1 MILDIIVCV
10 KRVPDTETRVR
21 FSDGATV
28 IAPEGVK
35 YIVSPYDE
43 YALENAL
50 RASEASERGRVTVMT
65 LGGEDSQETLRATL
79 AAGADAAVLL
89 RVQRPVTMDGL
100 ATAKALAAELESREE
115 QLVLFGVKAG
125 DDDQQ
130 QVGPMV
136 ATLLGRPCA
145 SNVTSFE
152 VGEGVIRCD
161 RSVEGGT
168 EVVELDLPAVVAITK
183 GAFELRYASLKGIM
197 AAKRKPLEVKDVEL
211 PPSRLTV
218 ERLDYPPERAEGRIV
233 GEGIEAVPELV
244 RLLRDEANVL

>member
-1 MILDIIVCV
+1 MDIIVCV

-28 IAPEGVK
+28 IDPEGVK

-43 YALENAL
+43 FALEAAL
-50 RASEASERGRVTVMT
+50 RTAEAGEGQVTVMT
-65 LGGEDSQETLRATL
+65 LGGEDSQETLRAAL
-79 AAGADAAVLL
+79 AAGADAALLL
-89 RVQRPVTMDGL
+89 RGSVTMDGL
-100 ATAKALAAELESREE
+100 ATAKALAAELETRGE
-115 QLVLFGVKAG
+115 QLVLFGVKAA

-152 VGEGVIRCD
+152 VDGGVVRCD
-161 RSVEGGT
+161 RDVEGGT
-168 EVVELDLPAVVAITK
+168 EVVELDLPAVVTLTK
-183 GAFELRYASLKGIM
+183 GDFELRFASHKGIM
-197 AAKRKPLEVKDVEL
+197 AAKRKPLEVKDADL
-211 PPSRLTV
+211 PEERLRV

-233 GEGIEAVPELV
+233 GEGIGAVPELV
-244 RLLRDEANVL
+244 RLLRDEAKVI

>member
-1 MILDIIVCV
+1 LDIIVCL

-21 FSDGATV
+21 FSEGSTV
-28 IAPEGVK
+28 IEPEGIK

-43 YALENAL
+43 FALEAAF
-50 RASEASERGRVTVMT
+50 RTTEMTEEGQVTVMT
-65 LGGEDSQETLRATL
+65 LGNEDSQETLRAAL

-89 RVQRPVTMDGL
+89 RAQGAVTMDGL
-100 ATAKALAAELESREE
+100 ATAKALAAELETREE

-152 VGEGVIRCD
+152 VGEGMLRCHRD
-161 RSVEGGT
+161 VEGGT
-168 EVVELDLPAVVAITK
+168 EVVELDLPAVVTLTK
-183 GAFELRYASLKGIM
+183 GAFELRFASLKGIM
-197 AAKRKPLEVKDVEL
+197 AAKRKPLDVKDVDL
-211 PPSRLTV
+211 PESRLSV
-218 ERLDYPPERAEGRIV
+218 ERLDYPPERAEGWIV
-233 GEGIEAVPELV
+233 GEGADAVPELV
-244 RLLRDEANVL
+244 QLLRDEANVL

>member
-1 MILDIIVCV
+1 MDIIVCV

-28 IAPEGVK
+28 IEPEGVK
-35 YIVSPYDE
+35 YIISPYDE
-43 YALENAL
+43 IALEAAFRTTEA
-50 RASEASERGRVTVMT
+50 RAGGQVTVIT
-65 LGGEDSQETLRATL
+65 LGDEDSQETLRAAL

-89 RVQRPVTMDGL
+89 RVRGSVTMDGL
-100 ATAKALAAELESREE
+100 ATAKALATELESREE
-115 QLVLFGVKAG
+115 KLVLFGVKAG

-145 SNVTSFE
+145 SNVTSF
-152 VGEGVIRCD
+152 VVDQDVIRCD
-161 RSVEGGT
+161 REVEGGT
-168 EVVELDLPAVVAITK
+168 EVVDLDLPAVVTLTK
-183 GAFELRYASLKGIM
+183 GAFELRYPSLKGIM
-197 AAKRKPLEVKDVEL
+197 AAKRKPLEVKDADL
-211 PPSRLTV
+211 PEGRLTV

-233 GEGIEAVPELV
+233 GEGVEAVPELV

>member
-1 MILDIIVCV
+1 MDIIVCL

-21 FSDGATV
+21 FSEGSTV
-28 IAPEGVK
+28 IEPEGIK

-43 YALENAL
+43 FALEAAF
-50 RASEASERGRVTVMT
+50 RTTEVAEEGRVTVMT
-65 LGGEDSQETLRATL
+65 LGNEDSQETLRAAL

-89 RVQRPVTMDGL
+89 RAQGAVTMDGL
-100 ATAKALAAELESREE
+100 ATAKGLAAELETREE

-152 VGEGVIRCD
+152 VGEGVLRCHRD
-161 RSVEGGT
+161 VEGGT
-168 EVVELDLPAVVAITK
+168 EVVELDLPAVVTLTK
-183 GAFELRYASLKGIM
+183 GAFELRFASLKGIM
-197 AAKRKPLEVKDVEL
+197 AAKRKPLDVKDVDL
-211 PPSRLTV
+211 PESRLSV
-218 ERLDYPPERAEGRIV
+218 ERLDYPPERAEGWIV
-233 GEGIEAVPELV
+233 GEGADAVPELV
-244 RLLRDEANVL
+244 QLLRDEANVL

>member
-1 MILDIIVCV
+1 MDIIVCL

-21 FSDGATV
+21 FSEGSTV
-28 IAPEGVK
+28 IEPEGIK

-43 YALENAL
+43 FALEAAF
-50 RASEASERGRVTVMT
+50 RTTEMTKEGQVTVMT
-65 LGGEDSQETLRATL
+65 LGNEDSQETLRAAL

-89 RVQRPVTMDGL
+89 RAQGAVTMDGL
-100 ATAKALAAELESREE
+100 ATAKALAAELETREE

-152 VGEGVIRCD
+152 VGEGMLRCHRD
-161 RSVEGGT
+161 VEGGT
-168 EVVELDLPAVVAITK
+168 EVVELDLPAVVTLTK
-183 GAFELRYASLKGIM
+183 GAFELRFASLKGIM
-197 AAKRKPLEVKDVEL
+197 AAKRKPLNVKDVDL
-211 PPSRLTV
+211 PESRLSV
-218 ERLDYPPERAEGRIV
+218 ERLDYPPERAEGWIL
-233 GEGIEAVPELV
+233 GEGADAVPELV
-244 RLLRDEANVL
+244 QLLRDEANVL

>member
-1 MILDIIVCV
+1 MDIVVCV

-28 IAPEGVK
+28 IEPEGVK

-43 YALENAL
+43 YALEAAF
-50 RASEASERGRVTVMT
+50 RTTEARGEGQVTVIT
-65 LGGEDSQETLRATL
+65 LGDEDCQETLRAAL

-89 RVQRPVTMDGL
+89 RAQGSVTMDGL
-100 ATAKALAAELESREE
+100 ATAKALAAELETRDEP
-115 QLVLFGVKAG
+115 LVLFGVKAG

-145 SNVTSFE
+145 SSVTSFE
-152 VGEGVIRCD
+152 VDEGVVRCH
-161 RSVEGGT
+161 RAVEGGR
-168 EVVELDLPAVVAITK
+168 EVVELDLPAVVTLTK
-183 GAFELRYASLKGIM
+183 GEFELRYASLKGIM
-197 AAKRKPLEVKDVEL
+197 AAKRKPLDVKDADL
-211 PPSRLTV
+211 PEARLKV
-218 ERLDYPPERAEGRIV
+218 ERLDYPPERSEGRIV
-233 GEGIEAVPELV
+233 GEGAEAVPELV

>member
-1 MILDIIVCV
+1 MTLDITVCV

-28 IAPEGVK
+28 IEPDGVK

-43 YALENAL
+43 FALEAAL
-50 RASEASERGRVTVMT
+50 RTSDAGGGGRVTVMT
-65 LGGEDSQETLRATL
+65 LGDEDSQETLRAAL

-89 RVQRPVTMDGL
+89 RVQGPVTMDGL
-100 ATAKALAAELESREE
+100 ATAKALAAELENREE

-136 ATLLGRPCA
+136 ATLLGHPCA
-145 SNVTSFE
+145 SNVTSFK

-161 RSVEGGT
+161 RAVEGGT
-168 EVVELDLPAVVAITK
+168 EVVELDLPAVVTLTK
-183 GAFELRYASLKGIM
+183 GAFELRY
-197 AAKRKPLEVKDVEL
+197 RR
-211 PPSRLTV
+211 SRGSW
-218 ERLDYPPERAEGRIV
+218 RPRGNRSK
-233 GEGIEAVPELV
+233 
-244 RLLRDEANVL
+244 

>member
-1 MILDIIVCV
+1 MDIIVCV

-21 FSDGATV
+21 FAEGATE
-28 IAPEGVK
+28 IESDGVK

-43 YALENAL
+43 FALEAAF
-50 RASEASERGRVTVMT
+50 RTTEANGGGEVTVIT
-65 LGGEDSQETLRATL
+65 LGDDASQETLRATL

-89 RVQRPVTMDGL
+89 RAPGSATMDGL
-100 ATAKALAAELESREE
+100 AIAKALAAELSTRDE

-145 SNVTSFE
+145 SNVTSFT
-152 VGEGVIRCD
+152 VDEGIVRCD
-161 RSVEGGT
+161 RAVEGGT
-168 EVVELDLPAVVAITK
+168 EVVELDLPAVVTLTK
-183 GAFELRYASLKGIM
+183 GAFELRFASLKGIM
-197 AAKRKPLEVKDVEL
+197 AAKRKPLEAKDIDLPDIRLVVEEL
-211 PPSRLTV
+211 S
-218 ERLDYPPERAEGRIV
+218 YPPERPDGRII
-233 GEGIEAVPELV
+233 GEGAEAVPELV